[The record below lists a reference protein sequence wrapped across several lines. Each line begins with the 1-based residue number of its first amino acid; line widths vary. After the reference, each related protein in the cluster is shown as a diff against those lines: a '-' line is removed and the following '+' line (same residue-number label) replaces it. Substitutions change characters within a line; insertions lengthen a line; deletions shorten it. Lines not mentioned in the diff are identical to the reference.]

1 MFIWTGHI
9 AGQTRVSCDMVT
21 FLSALVLFGV
31 LIFVHELG
39 HFLFAK
45 LVGVKILKFS
55 LGFGPRLLGTK
66 SGETEYLISAFPLG
80 GYVKML
86 GEDSEGEI
94 AEEEKARAFNFQPAW
109 KRALIVLA
117 GPVFNLFFAALIFV
131 VIFLSGIPLP
141 YPDVGKITEQS
152 PAFKAGLMTGDRIL
166 EIDGSAVK
174 SWDDVD
180 LALDESAGKTML
192 FKIDRG
198 GKVLEVPVA
207 PQKESE
213 DNIFGE
219 KKKVWDIG
227 ASPLLYP
234 VVGEVIKGSRAD
246 KAGLKK
252 GDRILEVEGKP
263 LQTWQDMTSVIY
275 GKSGKPLTFR
285 IKRDGSTLD
294 LTITPEKSTV
304 KMPGG
309 EEKTIGLIGVRP
321 EGNDFIRR
329 YSLPSSLWLGV
340 RKTWEVSVLTIVSII
355 KLIERIIPAQ
365 TIGGPILIVQMAGE
379 QASHGALSFFTFMA
393 VISINLGVLNFLPI
407 PVLDGGH
414 ILFLGIEAIRRK
426 PLSEKV
432 MMVAQRAGLTAIITL
447 MVFAFYNDIMRL
459 ITGKMIP

>member
-1 MFIWTGHI
+1 MT
-9 AGQTRVSCDMVT
+9 T
-21 FLSALVLFGV
+21 FLSALVLLGI

-45 LVGVKILKFS
+45 LVKVKVLKFS
-55 LGFGPRLLGTK
+55 LGFGPKLIGKK
-66 SGETEYLISAFPLG
+66 SGETEYQISAVPLG

-94 AEEEKARAFNFQPAW
+94 AEEEKARAFNFQPVW
-109 KRALIVLA
+109 KRALIVLS
-117 GPVFNLFFAALIFV
+117 GPVFNLIFAALVFA

-141 YPDVGKITEQS
+141 YPDIGKITEKS

-166 EIDGSAVK
+166 QIDGSAVK
-174 SWDDVD
+174 SWDEVD
-180 LALDESAGKTML
+180 TALDESAGRTML
-192 FKIDRG
+192 FKVDRG
-198 GKVLEVPVA
+198 GKVLELSVTPE
-207 PQKESE
+207 KESE
-213 DNIFGE
+213 NNIFGE

-234 VVGEVIKGSRAD
+234 VVGEVIKGARAD
-246 KAGLKK
+246 KAGMKK

-263 LQTWQDMTSVIY
+263 LQTWQDMTAVIHANPE
-275 GKSGKPLTFR
+275 KPLTFK
-285 IKRDGSTLD
+285 IKRDGSILD

-304 KMPGG
+304 KMPGA

-321 EGNDFIRR
+321 EGNDFIKRF
-329 YSLPSSLWLGV
+329 SLPSSLWLGV

-355 KLIERIIPAQ
+355 KLIERIIPAE
-365 TIGGPILIVQMAGE
+365 TIGGPILIFQMAGE

-414 ILFLGIEAIRRK
+414 IFFLAIEAIRRK

-432 MMVAQRAGLTAIITL
+432 MMVAQRAGLTVIITL

-459 ITGKMIP
+459 VTGKMIP